1 MLLKGVLECFT
12 HFMSQ
17 GVRSCCMHG
26 ELNALSKHLLL
37 QEIKHLLLQEIKHLL
52 HMSEPATSSHE
63 LACYSW

>member
-37 QEIKHLLLQEIKHLL
+37 QEIKHLL
-52 HMSEPATSSHE
+52 HMSELATASHE
-63 LACYSW
+63 LACRPW